1 MYDASASMRVCLRL
15 SLVEVDLAEMLPD
28 AGEEVSAR
36 AGGEQRELAGARH
49 RVGPRVGLAE
59 SAPLRGPR
67 DLVVAHHLEARGVKL
82 ATIDPIFYSY

>member
-1 MYDASASMRVCLRL
+1 MYDTSASMRVCLRL

-49 RVGPRVGLAE
+49 RVGP
-59 SAPLRGPR
+59 
-67 DLVVAHHLEARGVKL
+67 
-82 ATIDPIFYSY
+82 

>member
-1 MYDASASMRVCLRL
+1 MIIFYFPFEYVSHNQYYFDLKIGDSNFSFYGFVEVYDTSASMRVCLRL

-49 RVGPRVGLAE
+49 RVGP
-59 SAPLRGPR
+59 
-67 DLVVAHHLEARGVKL
+67 
-82 ATIDPIFYSY
+82 